1 MLRSTSLRLALACAA
16 AVLVAMLATLA
27 VVWVGAA
34 DFQRATFQAAI
45 EADVRELAEV
55 WRRAGPPGLARAVEA
70 RAAADATGRSF
81 WWFSDARG
89 ATVAGNLRAAPRVAG
104 WQTIPVPATQARG
117 ELRVLGYGAEL
128 PGGLYLFAARDTIE
142 LERFEAALTRTL
154 LLSGAAAVLFAL
166 GAGVLVARGVSR
178 RAAAMNAALAAVAAG
193 EVTRR
198 LPGADGT
205 DEFARLA
212 ASVNATLDRLEAA
225 MRGLRRVS
233 GDIAHDLRT
242 PLTRLRAGLEA
253 ALATPDARPAIER
266 ALAET
271 DQVLDIFAAILR
283 ISEIE
288 GLDRRAG
295 FAAFDLSAALAD
307 VAEAFAA
314 PTLVTDIAP
323 GVTLTGDRTLLQQA
337 VANLLANAAA
347 HTPVGTAV
355 VLSLA
360 RDAAGIAIT
369 VVDRGP
375 GVPASDRARLG
386 TPFLRLSA
394 ARGTPGH
401 GLGLALVRAVATLH
415 GGRLAFDDAA
425 PGLLARL
432 WLPG

>member
-45 EADVRELAEV
+45 EADVAELAEV
-55 WRRAGPPGLARAVEA
+55 WRRGGPPSLARAVEA
-70 RAAADATGRSF
+70 RAGTDATGRNF
-81 WWFSDARG
+81 WWFADARG
-89 ATVAGNLRAAPRVAG
+89 ATVAGNLARAPRVAG
-104 WQTIPVPATQARG
+104 WQTIPVPATPGRG
-117 ELRVLGYGAEL
+117 ELRVLGFGAEL
-128 PGGLYLFAARDTIE
+128 PGGLFLFAARDTIE
-142 LERFEAALTRTL
+142 LDRFEAALTRTL
-154 LLSGAAAVLFAL
+154 LLGGAAAVLFAL

-198 LPGADGT
+198 LPGADGA

-233 GDIAHDLRT
+233 ADIAHDLRT

-253 ALATPDARPAIER
+253 ALVAADARPAVER
-266 ALAET
+266 AIAET
-271 DQVLDIFAAILR
+271 DAVLEIFAAILR

-288 GLDRRAG
+288 GGDRRAG

-307 VAEAFAA
+307 VAEAFGLA
-314 PTLVTDIAP
+314 PGGIAP
-323 GVTLTGDRTLLQQA
+323 GITLTGDRTLLQQA
-337 VANLLANAAA
+337 VSNLLANAAA
-347 HTPVGTAV
+347 HTPAGTPV
-355 VLSLA
+355 SLA
-360 RDAAGIAIT
+360 VAREAGGVAIT
-369 VVDRGP
+369 VADRGP
-375 GVPASDRARLG
+375 GVSAADRARLG
-386 TPFLRLSA
+386 TPFLRLAA
-394 ARGTPGH
+394 ARDTPGH

-415 GGRLAFDDAA
+415 GGRLTFEDAQ

-432 WLPG
+432 WLPA